1 MQPKTSSITT
11 FVFDMGGVLF
21 ADGSQTSATLKTEKN
36 YDPDLIKKII
46 RSDVR
51 HNAMRGKI
59 TDNEFWQW
67 AKAELPPDYDIDY
80 IRHTF
85 YESYS
90 MDEDAMA
97 LALKLKK
104 LDYRIIIFSG
114 NMKTRVEYLDKKY
127 NFLKNFETAVF
138 SFNEGYTKPDLEFFD
153 ALVRSL
159 GCDPGQAFLIDDR
172 EFNIAYM
179 KEKYGMDGAIYSQ
192 GQIENLINK
201 LKEIGIKI

>member
-1 MQPKTSSITT
+1 MQQKTSPITT

-21 ADGSQTSATLKTEKN
+21 ADGRKTSATLKIEKN
-36 YDPDLIKKII
+36 YDPDLIKHVI
-46 RSDVR
+46 RSEMRLD
-51 HNAMRGKI
+51 AMRGKI
-59 TDNEFWQW
+59 TDAEFWQW

-90 MDEDAMA
+90 MDNDAMS

-104 LDYRIIIFSG
+104 LGYRIIIFSG
-114 NMKTRVEYLDKKY
+114 NMKTRVEYLEKKY
-127 NFLKNFETAVF
+127 NFLKDFETAVF

-159 GCDPGQAFLIDDR
+159 GCDPTQAFLIDDR
-172 EFNIAYM
+172 EFNITYM
-179 KEKYGMDGAIYSQ
+179 KERYGMDGVVYSE
-192 GQIENLINK
+192 GQIENLVNK
-201 LKEIGIKI
+201 FKEIGIKI